1 MPNLAKSLGF
11 AGEGILEGIELRGG
25 QYLSGPA
32 DVFPKLLASMERL
45 QPARSDALENFRA
58 SRPCHAAARSEICRD
73 PSGGNRRRADKASG
87 PDRRRS
93 AIGRPVSRGLEH
105 DPRASNSP
113 YQIIG
118 NPRTGARGT
127 ADEDSREISRSRL
140 DRQNRASR
148 PADPA
153 KRRETSLAPKT
164 QQQMRE
170 EETEPR

>member
-1 MPNLAKSLGF
+1 
-11 AGEGILEGIELRGG
+11 
-25 QYLSGPA
+25 
-32 DVFPKLLASMERL
+32 MERL

-58 SRPCHAAARSEICRD
+58 SRPCHAAARSDVCRD
-73 PSGGNRRRADKASG
+73 PSGGNRRRADKASR

-140 DRQNRASR
+140 DRQNLEHRAPLTLPNGGKQALRGRRSSGCEKKKQSGDDARNKVAQFSAMVAQSLYVLSSMLSNLR
-148 PADPA
+148 PV
-153 KRRETSLAPKT
+153 
-164 QQQMRE
+164 
-170 EETEPR
+170 

>member
-1 MPNLAKSLGF
+1 MRSVVSSKDDRT
-11 AGEGILEGIELRGG
+11 E
-25 QYLSGPA
+25 PA

-58 SRPCHAAARSEICRD
+58 SHPCHAAARSEICRD

-113 YQIIG
+113 NQIIG

-140 DRQNRASR
+140 DRQNLEHRAPLTLPNGGKQALRGRRSR
-148 PADPA
+148 GCE
-153 KRRETSLAPKT
+153 KKT
-164 QQQMRE
+164 QSRND
-170 EETEPR
+170 TEHITAQASGCVCE